1 MEPMMTPEEQFFFE
15 NAFRQSVDAVATVLE
30 KPEFNQPKVQNLVM
44 LELIGHIALSM
55 HSGAKT
61 AGPDVE
67 DAALE
72 TLSRYLMF
80 LVGVLAEGGIEAL
93 PERPS
98 SSKAVN

>member
-1 MEPMMTPEEQFFFE
+1 MESMMTPDEQFFFE
-15 NAFRQSVDAVATVLE
+15 NAFRQSVDAIATVLE
-30 KPEFNQPKVQNLVM
+30 KPEFNQPKIQNLVM

-80 LVGVLAEGGIEAL
+80 LVGVLAEGGIDAL
-93 PERPS
+93 PP
-98 SSKAVN
+98 KLQAVVN